1 MKKLFLLLAA
11 LITTFA
17 VMAQN
22 QTVSGKVTSADG
34 EPLIGATVLGVG
46 TQMGTATDVD
56 GNFTL
61 TLPATVKKL
70 QVSYV
75 GMTTKDVN
83 ITPGQKMNIV
93 LDGTNMLDEVI
104 TVAYGT
110 AKRSSFTGSASV
122 IDASEIEQVQVT
134 NPVDALKGKVSGV
147 QINSNS
153 GAPGNS
159 SPTVLIRGISSI
171 SAGTSPLI
179 VLDGTPYDGGLDNIS
194 TQDIESMT
202 ILKDAASN
210 ALYGAR
216 GANGV
221 ILITT
226 KKGKQ
231 GSARVTLDAKWG
243 QNSRAVSDYDV
254 ISSPQE
260 YIETYGRAIGNY
272 LTNPNGVFQMTE
284 EQAMPYVNA
293 LLFGNYYVPAHNAAG
308 RLGVSSSLGYNVFNV
323 PEGED
328 LLLAGYKFNPNA
340 TLGRVITA
348 NGVDYTLMPDDW
360 ADATYKNALRQ
371 EYNLSISQA
380 TDKGSFYAS
389 ASYLDNEGITINSG
403 FKRFTGRLA
412 ADLQAK
418 SWLKV
423 GANMSYTNFSSTFNG
438 DDGSSSSSGNIFAV
452 NNVLAPIYPLYV
464 RDGQG
469 NIMKDRYGNTMYDYG
484 DGMDLGLPSRPV
496 FSQANP
502 LSQNI
507 LDVSKYDG
515 NAFTASGYAEICFLR
530 DFKFTT
536 NNSMNLREQRQTNVT
551 NPFYGQYASQ
561 NGNIYKYS
569 TRRID
574 YTFQQLLNW
583 TRQFGDHNV
592 SVLLGHENYWN
603 KYSYLMANRS
613 NMLLPDNEEL
623 DGAIISGST
632 SSYITD
638 YNNEGWF
645 GRVNY
650 DYDSKY
656 FVSGSLRR
664 DASSRFHPDHRWGT
678 FWSASA
684 AWIINKEAFFHAP
697 WVDMLK
703 LKVSYGEQGNDNIG
717 NFRYTNTYTIVNA
730 DNHPA
735 AIPNTLGNENI
746 SWEKGGNL
754 NYGVDF
760 SLFNERLSGT
770 VEGFYRKTSD
780 MLFSFPLPPS
790 YGYTSYYDNI
800 GDMTNTGFELDLRGD
815 IIRTRNFT
823 WSANL
828 NFTFYK
834 NKITRLPEERKTMTV
849 DGVDGY
855 SSGSYFYGE
864 GESLYTYRVKK
875 FAGVDKETGKSL
887 WWYNVLD
894 KNGEPT
900 GERKT
905 TDNYS
910 QGSFYLC
917 GTALPSSYG
926 GFGTSVNAYGFDF
939 SIDFTYQL
947 GGQVYDSTYASLMA
961 SPYTNSRGRAMHKDL
976 HKAWSVDN
984 PNSDIPAMTFGDQYV
999 ASTSDRFLTSAS
1011 YLALQNINFGYTLP
1025 SKLTQKIE
1033 VERIRFYLSCDNV
1046 ALWSKRKGLDPR
1058 QSITGAVTNAYYAPI
1073 RTISGGINI
1082 SF

>member
-11 LITTFA
+11 LITSLA

-22 QTVSGKVTSADG
+22 QTVSGTVTSADG
-34 EPLIGATVLGVG
+34 EPLVGATVMGVG
-46 TQMGTATDVD
+46 TQIGTATDVD
-56 GNFTL
+56 GNFSL
-61 TLPATVKKL
+61 SLPSTVKKL

-75 GMTTKDVN
+75 GMHTKEVAV
-83 ITPGQKMNIV
+83 TPGSKMNIV

-110 AKRSSFTGSASV
+110 AKRSAFTGSASV
-122 IDASEIEQVQVT
+122 IDASEIEAVQVT

-147 QINSNS
+147 QINSAS

-171 SAGTSPLI
+171 NAGTSPLI

-202 ILKDAASN
+202 VLKDAASN

-231 GSARVTLDAKWG
+231 GNARVTLDAKWG
-243 QNSRAVSDYDV
+243 QNSRAISDYDV
-254 ISSPQE
+254 ITSPAQ

-272 LTNPNGVFQMTE
+272 LTNPNGQFRMDEAT
-284 EQAMPYVNA
+284 AMPYVNA
-293 LLFGNYYVPAHNAAG
+293 LLFGNYYVPSDYVAAG
-308 RLGVSSSLGYNVFNV
+308 RVGVSSSLGYNVFNV
-323 PEGED
+323 PDGES
-328 LLLAGYKFNPNA
+328 LLLDGYKFNPNA
-340 TLGRVITA
+340 TTGRVITA
-348 NGVDYTLMPDDW
+348 NGAEYMLSPDNW
-360 ADATYKNALRQ
+360 SDAAYKNALRQ
-371 EYNLSISQA
+371 EYNLSVSQG
-380 TDKGSFYAS
+380 TDRGSFYAS
-389 ASYLDNEGITINSG
+389 ASYLNNEGITINSG
-403 FKRFTGRLA
+403 YERFTGRLT

-418 SWLKV
+418 KWLKV
-423 GANMSYTNFSSTFNG
+423 GANMSYTHYESKYNG
-438 DDGSSSSSGNIFAV
+438 DDGNSSSGNIFTV

-469 NIMKDRYGNTMYDYG
+469 NIMKDSNGNTIYDYG
-484 DGMDLGLPSRPV
+484 DGMGLGLPSRPT

-507 LDVSKYDG
+507 LDVSKYNG
-515 NAFTASGYAEICFLR
+515 NAVTASGYAEIRFLR

-536 NNSMNLREQRQTNVT
+536 NNSINFYEQRSTSVT
-551 NPFYGQYASQ
+551 NPFYGAYASS
-561 NGNIYKYS
+561 NGIVSKAS
-569 TRRID
+569 SRRID
-574 YTFQQLLNW
+574 YTYQQLLNW
-583 TRQFGDHNV
+583 ARQFGDHNINI
-592 SVLLGHENYWN
+592 LIGHENYWN
-603 KYSYLMANRS
+603 KYNYLYASRS

-623 DGAIISGST
+623 DGAILDGSS
-632 SSYITD
+632 SSYETD

-656 FVSGSLRR
+656 FGSVSLRR
-664 DASSRFHPDHRWGT
+664 DASSRFDPDHRWGT

-684 AWIINKEAFFHAP
+684 AWIINKEAFFQAS

-717 NFRYTNTYTIVNA
+717 NFRYTNTYTIANA
-730 DNHPA
+730 GGHPA
-735 AIPNTLGNENI
+735 AIPATLGNKNI
-746 SWEKGGNL
+746 TWEKGGNL

-760 SLFNERLSGT
+760 AFFNERLSGT

-800 GDMTNTGFELDLRGD
+800 GDMTNTGFEIDLRGD
-815 IIRTRNFT
+815 IIRTRDIT
-823 WSANL
+823 WSVNANL
-828 NFTFYK
+828 TWYK
-834 NKITRLPEERKTMTV
+834 NKISRLPDARKTMTV

-864 GESLYTYRVKK
+864 GEPLYTYRVKR
-875 FAGVDKETGKSL
+875 FAGVDKETGSSL
-887 WWYNVLD
+887 WYYNVVD
-894 KNGEPT
+894 KNNKPT
-900 GERKT
+900 GEIKT
-905 TDNYS
+905 TNDYS
-910 QGSFYLC
+910 KGSFYLC
-917 GTALPSSYG
+917 GTALPDVYG
-926 GFGTSVNAYGFDF
+926 GFGTSVSAYGFDLAL
-939 SIDFTYQL
+939 DFTYQI
-947 GGQVYDSTYASLMA
+947 GGQVYDSTYAGLMS
-961 SPYTNSRGRAMHKDL
+961 SPYTSSRGRAMHKDL
-976 HKAWSVDN
+976 LKSWT
-984 PNSDIPAMTFGDQYV
+984 PENSNSNIPYMEFGDQYV
-999 ASTSDRFLTSAS
+999 TSTSDRFLTSAS
-1011 YLALQNINFGYTLP
+1011 YLALQNINFGYTIP
-1025 SKLTQKIE
+1025 TNLTKKMD

-1058 QSITGAVTNAYYAPI
+1058 QSISGAVTNAYYAPI

>member
-11 LITTFA
+11 LITTIT

-22 QTVSGKVTSADG
+22 QTVSGTVTSADG
-34 EPLIGATVLGVG
+34 EPLAGATVMGVG
-46 TQMGTATDVD
+46 TTIGTATDVD

-61 TLPATVKKL
+61 SLPAKVKKL
-70 QVSYV
+70 HVSYV
-75 GMTTKDVN
+75 GMNSRDVD
-83 ITPGQKMNIV
+83 ITPGKMTIV

-104 TVAYGT
+104 SVAYGT
-110 AKRSSFTGSASV
+110 AKRSAFTGSASV
-122 IDASEIEQVQVT
+122 LDASEIEQVQVT

-147 QINSNS
+147 QINSAS

-171 SAGTSPLI
+171 NAGNSPLI

-202 ILKDAASN
+202 VLKDAASN

-231 GSARVTLDAKWG
+231 GNARVTLDAKWG

-254 ISSPQE
+254 ISSPAE

-272 LTNPNGVFQMTE
+272 LTKPNGQFRMTE

-293 LLFGNYYVPAHNAAG
+293 LLFGNYYVPSDYVSAG
-308 RLGVSSSLGYNVFNV
+308 RVGVSSSLGYNVFNV

-340 TLGRVITA
+340 TLGRIINA
-348 NGVDYTLMPDDW
+348 QGVDYMLMPDDW
-360 ADATYKNALRQ
+360 ADAAYKNSLRQ
-371 EYNLSISQA
+371 EYNLSVSQG

-389 ASYLDNEGITINSG
+389 ASYLNNEGITINSG
-403 FKRFTGRLA
+403 YERFTGRLS

-423 GANMSYTNFSSTFNG
+423 GANMSYTHYESKYNG
-438 DDGSSSSSGNIFAV
+438 DDGDSASSGNVFTV
-452 NNVLAPIYPLYV
+452 NNELAPIYPLYV
-464 RDGQG
+464 RDAQG

-502 LSQNI
+502 LSQNT
-507 LDVSKYDG
+507 LDVSKYNG
-515 NAFTASGYAEICFLR
+515 NAMTASGYAEIRFLR

-536 NNSMNLREQRQTNVT
+536 NNSVNLYEQRTTSVT
-551 NPFYGQYASQ
+551 NPYYGQYASQ
-561 NGNIYKYS
+561 NGTVYKYS

-574 YTFQQLLNW
+574 YTYQQLLNW
-583 TRQFGDHNV
+583 ARQFGDHNV
-592 SVLLGHENYWN
+592 NVLLGHENYWN
-603 KYSYLMANRS
+603 KYNYLYASRN
-613 NMLLPDNEEL
+613 NMLLPSNEEL
-623 DGAIISGST
+623 DGAVINGNS
-632 SSYITD
+632 SSYQTD
-638 YNNEGWF
+638 YNSEGWF

-656 FVSGSLRR
+656 FGSVSLRR
-664 DASSRFHPDHRWGT
+664 DASSRFDPDHRWGT

-684 AWIINKEAFFHAP
+684 AWIISKESFFQAP

-717 NFRYTNTYTIVNA
+717 NFRYTNTYTIVNSGGQ
-730 DNHPA
+730 A
-735 AIPNTLGNENI
+735 AAQPNTLGNKNI

-760 SLFNERLSGT
+760 SLFNERLTGT
-770 VEGFYRKTSD
+770 IEGFYRKTSD

-790 YGYTSYYDNI
+790 YGYTSYYDNV
-800 GDMTNTGFELDLRGD
+800 GDMTNKGFEIDLHGD
-815 IIRTRNFT
+815 IIRTRDIT

-828 NFTFYK
+828 NLTWYK

-855 SSGSYFYGE
+855 SSGSYYYGE
-864 GESLYTYRVKK
+864 GEPLYTYRIKK
-875 FAGVDKETGKSL
+875 FAGVNKETGASQ
-887 WWYNVLD
+887 WYKNKKDDKGNVI
-894 KNGEPT
+894 GREIT
-900 GERKT
+900 E
-905 TDNYS
+905 NYS
-910 QGSFYLC
+910 EGDFYLC
-917 GTALPSSYG
+917 GTALPEVYG

-939 SIDFTYQL
+939 SIDFNYQL
-947 GGQVYDSTYASLMA
+947 GGQVYDGTYAGLMG
-961 SPYTNSRGRAMHKDL
+961 SPYTSSRGRAMHKDL
-976 HKAWSVDN
+976 HNAWSPTN
-984 PNSDIPAMTFGDQYV
+984 TNSNIPFMEFGDQYV
-999 ASTSDRFLTSAS
+999 TSTSDRFLTSAS
-1011 YLALQNINFGYTLP
+1011 YLALQNINFGYTIP
-1025 SKLTQKIE
+1025 SKLTKKME

-1058 QSITGAVTNAYYAPI
+1058 QSITGSVTNAYYAPI

>member
-22 QTVSGKVTSADG
+22 QTVNGTVTSADG

-122 IDASEIEQVQVT
+122 LDASEIEQVQVT

-159 SPTVLIRGISSI
+159 SPSVLIRGISSI
-171 SAGTSPLI
+171 NAGTSPLI

-202 ILKDAASN
+202 VLKDAASN

-226 KKGKQ
+226 KRGKQ
-231 GSARVTLDAKWG
+231 GNARVTLDAKWG
-243 QNSRAVSDYDV
+243 QNSRAVQDYDV
-254 ISSPQE
+254 ITSPAL
-260 YIETYGRAIGNY
+260 YYETFGRAVGNY
-272 LTNPNGVFQMTE
+272 
-284 EQAMPYVNA
+284 AMNVGGYDEAKA
-293 LLFGNYYVPAHNAAG
+293 LAYANSNLITM
-308 RLGVSSSLGYNVFNV
+308 LGYNVYTI
-323 PEGED
+323 PEGENMLVD
-328 LLLAGYKFNPNA
+328 GFKLNPNA
-340 TLGRVITA
+340 TLGNIYTA
-348 NGVDYTLMPDDW
+348 QSGEQYLLTPDSW
-360 ADATYKNALRQ
+360 SDAAYKNALRQ
-371 EYNLSISQA
+371 EYNLSVSQG

-389 ASYLDNEGITINSG
+389 ASYLNNEGITVNSG
-403 FKRFTGRLA
+403 YERFTGRLA
-412 ADLQAK
+412 ADTQAK
-418 SWLKV
+418 DWLKV
-423 GANMSYTNFSSTFNG
+423 GANMSYTHYESKFNG

-464 RDGQG
+464 RDAQG
-469 NIMKDRYGNTMYDYG
+469 NILKDINGNTMYDYG
-484 DGMDLGLPSRPV
+484 DGMGLGLPSRPV

-515 NAFTASGYAEICFLR
+515 NAMTATGYAEIRFLR

-536 NNSMNLREQRQTNVT
+536 NNTVNLYEQRQTSVT
-551 NPFYGQYASQ
+551 NPFFGQYASS
-561 NGNIYKYS
+561 NGIVNKYS

-574 YTFQQLLNW
+574 YTYQQLLNW
-583 TRQFGDHNV
+583 ARQFGEHNV
-592 SVLLGHENYWN
+592 NVLLGHENYWN
-603 KYSYLMANRS
+603 KYSYMYASRS
-613 NMLLPDNEEL
+613 NMLLPSNEEL
-623 DGAIISGST
+623 DGAVIENGS
-632 SSYITD
+632 SSYQTD

-656 FVSGSLRR
+656 FGSVSLRR
-664 DASSRFHPDHRWGT
+664 DASSRFDPEHRWGT

-684 AWIINKEAFFHAP
+684 AWIINKEAFFQAP

-717 NFRYTNTYTIVNA
+717 NFRYVNTYTIVNSGGQ
-730 DNHPA
+730 A
-735 AIPNTLGNENI
+735 AAQPNTLGNKNI
-746 SWEKGGNL
+746 TWEKGGNL

-760 SLFNERLSGT
+760 SFFNERLSGT

-780 MLFSFPLPPS
+780 MLFAFPLPPS

-864 GESLYTYRVKK
+864 GESLYTFRIKK
-875 FAGVDKETGKSL
+875 FAGIDKETGESM
-887 WWYNVLD
+887 WYMNERDADNKL
-894 KNGEPT
+894 T
-900 GERKT
+900 GNIVTTKT
-905 TDNYS
+905 YGNAD
-910 QGSFYLC
+910 FYLC
-917 GTALPSSYG
+917 GTALPDAYG
-926 GFGTSVNAYGFDF
+926 GFGTSFNTYGFDF
-939 SIDFTYQL
+939 AIDFTYQL
-947 GGQVYDSTYASLMA
+947 GGQVYDGTYAGLMA
-961 SPYTNSRGRAMHKDL
+961 SPYGSSRGRAMHKDL
-976 HKAWSVDN
+976 LNAWTPEN
-984 PNSDIPAMTFGDQYV
+984 KNSSIPQMVYNDQYV

-1025 SKLTQKIE
+1025 SKATKKID
-1033 VERIRFYLSCDNV
+1033 VEKIRFYLSCDNV
-1046 ALWSKRKGLDPR
+1046 AIWSKRKGLDPR
-1058 QSITGAVTNAYYAPI
+1058 QSITGSVTNAYYAPI